1 MKQLLEKNSLEEVKK
16 KTLAFTSKMKTLMVV
31 LGKMDFYTFFYFT
44 FAEEFDPKVPVMAM
58 SYRDT
63 ISFALPRIVYGPGL
77 IPFIEKI
84 LEKTPDI
91 ADGFVKEVGKGQTI
105 SKENKELL
113 KRLFIFREIVKHEI
127 IHYINLHLPRTIEF
141 FKRRGINKI
150 SEPLL
155 IIANIAADSICNI
168 YLDKKVIE
176 QGGLV
181 PPLEKEIPLEELL
194 ERLDPKKQS
203 VNGGNDSGDSGK
215 GSNDSGDSG
224 KGSNGSEDI
233 GKGFKDFLSE
243 EAEELEKHDFG
254 RIKEVV
260 SGILEKSVE
269 EYEKYAKSIGTIP
282 SEIEETIKWLKKRR
296 VKFRLA
302 GEDNLFGLFRE
313 VERTYFAYSPLNAN
327 NNGFVFPA
335 YRPLGG
341 QAIVIIVDTSASMRK
356 DELQYSLD
364 LINNLVKQAEIY
376 LVEIDAEIQRV
387 RKVEQVE
394 EEFSFKGRGGTTFT
408 DLERLPQFLPAR
420 DITACIILTDGYVN
434 AFPEKKPLP
443 RAKWIGIT
451 TGVIPENSPNWIR
464 WFKVER
470 VIEDSGK

>member
-16 KTLAFTSKMKTLMVV
+16 KTLAFTSKMKTLMLV

-58 SYRDT
+58 KYRDT
-63 ISFALPRIVYGPGL
+63 ISYALPSIVYGPEL

-91 ADGFVKEVGKGQTI
+91 ADGFVKEVEKGQTI

-155 IIANIAADSICNI
+155 IIANVAADSICNI

-194 ERLDPKKQS
+194 EKLDSKNKCRGIG
-203 VNGGNDSGDSGK
+203 VEIND
-215 GSNDSGDSG
+215 
-224 KGSNGSEDI
+224 SEDI
-233 GKGFKDFLSE
+233 GKGFKDFLSG
-243 EAEELEKHDFG
+243 EAEGLEKHDFS

-260 SGILEKSVE
+260 GGILEKAIE
-269 EYEKYAKSIGTIP
+269 EYKKYPKSIGTIP

-313 VERTYFAYSPLNAN
+313 VERTYFAYNPLNAN

-341 QAIVIIVDTSASMRK
+341 RAIVIIVDTSASMTK
-356 DELQYSLD
+356 EELQYSLD

-376 LVEIDAEIQRV
+376 LVEIDAMIQRV
-387 RKVEQVE
+387 RKVEHVQ
-394 EEFSFKGRGGTTFT
+394 EEFNFKGRGGTIFT
-408 DLERLPQFLPAR
+408 DLERLPQFLSER

-451 TGVIPENSPNWIR
+451 TDVIPKNSPNWIT

-470 VIEDSGK
+470 VIEDS

>member
-1 MKQLLEKNSLEEVKK
+1 MKQLLEKNSLEGVKK
-16 KTLAFTSKMKTLMVV
+16 KTLAFTSKMKTLMLV

-44 FAEEFDPKVPVMAM
+44 FAEGFDPKVPVMAM
-58 SYRDT
+58 RYTDT
-63 ISFALPRIVYGPGL
+63 ISYALPSIVYGPEL

-91 ADGFVKEVGKGQTI
+91 ADGFVKEVEKEQTI

-141 FKRRGINKI
+141 FKRRGINRI

-155 IIANIAADSICNI
+155 IIANVAADSICNI

-194 ERLDPKKQS
+194 EKLDLKNKCRK
-203 VNGGNDSGDSGK
+203 N
-215 GSNDSGDSG
+215 
-224 KGSNGSEDI
+224 SEDI
-233 GKGFKDFLSE
+233 GKSFKDFLSG
-243 EAEELEKHDFG
+243 EAEELEKHDFS
-254 RIKEVV
+254 RIKDVV
-260 SGILEKSVE
+260 GRILEKAIE
-269 EYEKYAKSIGTIP
+269 EYKKYPKSIGTIP
-282 SEIEETIKWLKKRR
+282 GEIEETIKWLKKRR

-313 VERTYFAYSPLNAN
+313 VERTYFAYNPLNAN

-341 QAIVIIVDTSASMRK
+341 RAIVIIVDTSASMTK
-356 DELQYSLD
+356 EELQYSLD

-376 LVEIDAEIQRV
+376 LVEIDAMIQRV
-387 RKVEQVE
+387 RKVEHVE
-394 EEFSFKGRGGTTFT
+394 EEFNFKGRGGTIFT
-408 DLERLPQFLPAR
+408 DLERLPQFLSER

-451 TGVIPENSPNWIR
+451 TDVIPKNSPNWIT

-470 VIEDSGK
+470 VIEDS

>member
-31 LGKMDFYTFFYFT
+31 LKKMDFYTFFYFT

-58 SYRDT
+58 RYTDT
-63 ISFALPRIVYGPGL
+63 ISYALPTIVYGPEL

-84 LEKTPDI
+84 LEKSPDI
-91 ADGFVKEVGKGQTI
+91 ADGFVKEVEKVQTI

-141 FKRRGINKI
+141 FKRRRINKI
-150 SEPLL
+150 PESLL
-155 IIANIAADSICNI
+155 FMANVAADSICNI

-194 ERLDPKKQS
+194 EKLPKKECPRIG
-203 VNGGNDSGDSGK
+203 VEINDS
-215 GSNDSGDSG
+215 
-224 KGSNGSEDI
+224 EHI
-233 GKGFKDFLSE
+233 RKGFKDFLSE
-243 EAEELEKHDFG
+243 EAEELEKHDFS

-260 SGILEKSVE
+260 SGILEKAIE
-269 EYEKYAKSIGTIP
+269 EYKMYPKGIGTIP
-282 SEIEETIKWLKKRR
+282 GEIEETIKWLKKRR
-296 VKFRLA
+296 VKLRLA

-313 VERTYFAYSPLNAN
+313 VERTYFAYNPLNAN

-341 QAIVIIVDTSASMRK
+341 RAIVIIVDTSGSIGEE
-356 DELQYSLD
+356 ELQYSLD

-376 LVEIDAEIQRV
+376 LVEIDAMIQRV
-387 RKVEQVE
+387 RKVEHVE
-394 EEFSFKGRGGTTFT
+394 EEFNFKGRGGTIFT
-408 DLERLPQFLPAR
+408 DLERLPHLLPAR
-420 DITACIILTDGYVN
+420 DITACIILTDGYVG

-464 WFKVER
+464 WFKIER
-470 VIEDSGK
+470 VIEDS

>member
-1 MKQLLEKNSLEEVKK
+1 MKQLTEKNSLEEVKK

-58 SYRDT
+58 RYTDT
-63 ISFALPRIVYGPGL
+63 ISYALPRIVYGPEL

-91 ADGFVKEVGKGQTI
+91 ADGFVKEVEKEEVKVQAI

-155 IIANIAADSICNI
+155 IIANVAADSICNI
-168 YLDKKVIE
+168 YLDMKVIE
-176 QGGLV
+176 QGELV

-194 ERLDPKKQS
+194 EKLVPKKNKCCGIG
-203 VNGGNDSGDSGK
+203 VVIND
-215 GSNDSGDSG
+215 
-224 KGSNGSEDI
+224 SEDI
-233 GKGFKDFLSE
+233 DKGTTKGFKDFLSE
-243 EAEELEKHDFG
+243 EAEELEKHDFS
-254 RIKEVV
+254 RIKEIVG
-260 SGILEKSVE
+260 GILEKAIK
-269 EYEKYAKSIGTIP
+269 EYKMYPKSIGTIP
-282 SEIEETIKWLKKRR
+282 GEIEETIKWLKKRR

-313 VERTYFAYSPLNAN
+313 VERTYFAYNPLNAN

-341 QAIVIIVDTSASMRK
+341 RAIVIIVDTSASMRTE
-356 DELQYSLD
+356 ELQYSLD

-376 LVEIDAEIQRV
+376 LVEIDAMIQRV
-387 RKVEQVE
+387 RKVEHVE
-394 EEFSFKGRGGTTFT
+394 EEFNFKGRGGTIFT
-408 DLERLPQFLPAR
+408 DLERLPQFLSER
-420 DITACIILTDGYVN
+420 NITACIILTDGYVK

-451 TGVIPENSPNWIR
+451 TCVIPKNSPDWIT

-470 VIEDSGK
+470 VIEDSGE

>member
-44 FAEEFDPKVPVMAM
+44 FTEEFDPKVPVMAM
-58 SYRDT
+58 RYRDT
-63 ISFALPRIVYGPGL
+63 ISYALPRIVYGPEL

-91 ADGFVKEVGKGQTI
+91 ADGFVKEVEKEVEKVQTI

-141 FKRRGINKI
+141 FKRRGTNKI

-155 IIANIAADSICNI
+155 IIANMAADSICNI

-194 ERLDPKKQS
+194 EKLDPKKNKCCGIGVE
-203 VNGGNDSGDSGK
+203 VND
-215 GSNDSGDSG
+215 
-224 KGSNGSEDI
+224 SEDI

-243 EAEELEKHDFG
+243 EAEELEKHDLS

-260 SGILEKSVE
+260 SGILEKTVE

-313 VERTYFAYSPLNAN
+313 VERTYFAYNPLNAN
-327 NNGFVFPA
+327 NNGFLFPA

-341 QAIVIIVDTSASMRK
+341 RAIVIIVDTSASMRK
-356 DELQYSLD
+356 EELQYSLD

-376 LVEIDAEIQRV
+376 LVEIDAMIQRV
-387 RKVEQVE
+387 RKVEHVE
-394 EEFSFKGRGGTTFT
+394 EEFNFKGRGGTIFT
-408 DLERLPQFLPAR
+408 DLERLPQLLPAR
-420 DITACIILTDGYVN
+420 DITACIILTDGYVDD
-434 AFPEKKPLP
+434 FPEKKPLP

-451 TGVIPENSPNWIR
+451 TGVIPKNSPNWIT
-464 WFKVER
+464 WFKIKR
-470 VIEDSGK
+470 VIEES